1 MVRQEGLFVLTGTVG
16 TRVWGWGVLVAL
28 GMSCVGAC
36 HSRDV
41 RSAGGPR
48 PPLSRAGTERQARP
62 RPDSGCALAGPHALS
77 RDLFERY
84 VKAGPGHLLA
94 QVEIRRYPKRG
105 EGPFRGWR
113 VLEVRDPCL
122 ALAVRPGDVILAV
135 DGRVV
140 ERPTDLWE
148 LWRSLKTASHLT
160 ILRLRNGHIRRL
172 ELDIVD

>member
-1 MVRQEGLFVLTGTVG
+1 MLVVL
-16 TRVWGWGVLVAL
+16 GVLSL
-28 GMSCVGAC
+28 GAC
-36 HSRDV
+36 
-41 RSAGGPR
+41 RSHGGRQAGR
-48 PPLSRAGTERQARP
+48 TPPQPPATRAGTERQARP
-62 RPDSGCALAGPHALS
+62 GSVSGCVLSGPHTVS
-77 RDLFERY
+77 RNLFQRY

-122 ALAVRPGDVILAV
+122 SLALRQGDVILAL

-148 LWRSLKTASHLT
+148 LWRSLKTASRLT
-160 ILRLRNGHIRRL
+160 ILRLRNGRIQRL
-172 ELDIVD
+172 ELDIAD